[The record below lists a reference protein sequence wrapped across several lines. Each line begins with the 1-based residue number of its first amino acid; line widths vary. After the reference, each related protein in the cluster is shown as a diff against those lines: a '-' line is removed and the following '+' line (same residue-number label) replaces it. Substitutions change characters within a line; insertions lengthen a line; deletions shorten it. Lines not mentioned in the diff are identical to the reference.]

1 MVDIFFLRSFWNFI
15 VVYGHLAK
23 WFNARSLVLNNL
35 ALGPFILLVLVAKRK
50 AEADCFR
57 HFLLYNSIYNNFL
70 RHFVARREWFK
81 QSSLELV
88 ASLVASCWVYIP
100 GTTWVK
106 LGLFI
111 YSWKNDFVQFLL
123 WWLVTAAWI
132 LEINSALNTAAWL
145 HWLNLSLGGPFE
157 ITDFSFKWFKRH
169 VQVSCYVVI
178 EVLIFRRRAYV
189 ADFTF
194 KLWAISV
201 LWVFL
206 RIDVLYWL
214 SEIISF
220 LSLNNFWR

>member
-1 MVDIFFLRSFWNFI
+1 MVDIFFLGSFCNL
-15 VVYGHLAK
+15 VVVDSHLAK
-23 WFNARSLVLNNL
+23 WFNARRLVLNNL
-35 ALGPFILLVLVAKRK
+35 ALGSFIFLVLVAKRE

-57 HFLLYNSIYNNFL
+57 QFLFYNSISNNFL
-70 RHFVARREWFK
+70 WHFVARGERFK

-132 LEINSALNTAAWL
+132 LEINSALNTAARL
-145 HWLNLSLGGPFE
+145 HWLNLFLGGPFKM
-157 ITDFSFKWFKRH
+157 TDFSFKWFKRH
-169 VQVSCYVVI
+169 VQVSSHVVI
-178 EVLIFRRRAYV
+178 EVVIFRRRAYV
-189 ADFTF
+189 ADVTF
-194 KLWAISV
+194 KLWTISV
-201 LWVFL
+201 FRVFL